1 MDLFLTPSPIVRAHE
16 GLRFRLVRSWSGASQ
31 CGIPIPRRGWII
43 HLFWLS
49 ASSAGP
55 ALIRWAVLGFL
66 MLRSNRITGSA
77 YLIPVIVMAIVV
89 VISPSLRTSGRK
101 GFYLDAM
108 SLKPGMTVSSVKRKM
123 RGYNAFDK
131 YEDTITFTYESS
143 RSTVDTV
150 SVTTSIDGQ
159 YVLNVEFSPD

>member
-1 MDLFLTPSPIVRAHE
+1 MRVSGSAWYVVGVALASAVFLFLDAA
-16 GLRFRLVRSWSGASQ
+16 GLFIYFGYRLAWAATFG
-31 CGIPIPRRGWII
+31 
-43 HLFWLS
+43 
-49 ASSAGP
+49 
-55 ALIRWAVLGFL
+55 WAVLGFL